1 MLLISPD
8 SLQVAMSETLPSDL
22 DGFKIANSKP
32 LFGTTSKGS
41 YLFQDLY
48 CKKFH
53 ACFVNLFASSNHK
66 IILLKK
72 APEFFIMVQ
81 LKNTLECEFFNL
93 ANGQY
98 HEWSINFFHAKNIF
112 AEINLLKE
120 KSYTTFILFIPSEVV
135 RRLCKHYTTIKRFYE
150 LQNDCS
156 TTSRLHKGNPI
167 CNFQVMDLIQAIQFD
182 RHLITIKTY
191 VEIVIASFELLS
203 KKNVHKQTN
212 IADKT
217 LQKIYDLKA
226 YMLEHITDNFTRTDL
241 CRKYNVS
248 LYYFENSF
256 SKIYHAPP
264 FLLLRFY
271 RMSKA
276 KHEIEKHNTGL
287 KELACKYHY
296 SYNAFIR
303 AYQSI
308 YKAHP
313 TTHKPKPQPAPSK
326 RIRRNPNTGNYPKSR
341 KK

>member
-8 SLQVAMSETLPSDL
+8 SLQIAMSETLPAVL
-22 DGFKIANSKP
+22 DGFKIPNSKP
-32 LFGTTSKGS
+32 LYGSTLKGR

-53 ACFVNLFASSNHK
+53 ACFINLLAATNHK

-93 ANGQY
+93 TNGQH
-98 HEWSINFFHAKNIF
+98 HEWSINFFHATNIF
-112 AEINLLKE
+112 AEISLHKD
-120 KSYTTFILFIPSEVV
+120 KSYTTFILFIPPEVV
-135 RRLCKHYTTIKRFYE
+135 RRLCKEYTTIEHFYE
-150 LQNDCS
+150 LQNDS
-156 TTSRLHKGNPI
+156 SITSRLHKGNPI

-182 RHLITIKTY
+182 RHFISIKTY
-191 VEIVIASFELLS
+191 VELITASFELLN
-203 KKNVHKQTN
+203 KKSTPKQKHVE
-212 IADKT
+212 DKA
-217 LQKIYDLKA
+217 LQKIYDLKT
-226 YMLEHITDNFTRTDL
+226 YMLENIASNLTRNDL
-241 CRKYNVS
+241 CKKYKLS
-248 LYYFENSF
+248 LYYFENGF
-256 SKIYHAPP
+256 KNIYDAPP

-271 RMSKA
+271 RMSIVKQ
-276 KHEIEKHNTGL
+276 EIEKHNTGL
-287 KELACKYHY
+287 KELAAKFHY

-313 TTHKPKPQPAPSK
+313 TTHKSKPQQVASK
-326 RIRRNPNTGNYPKSR
+326 KLWRKNKTNYPKVR